1 MVGVAMKNKS
11 KVLCDTIEKIV
22 PMWLEGARPEDWALT
37 SSDIL
42 HRRFSNSSS

>member
-1 MVGVAMKNKS
+1 MVSVVVKNER

-22 PMWLEGARPEDWALT
+22 PMWLEGARPEDWALIC
-37 SSDIL
+37 SDIL